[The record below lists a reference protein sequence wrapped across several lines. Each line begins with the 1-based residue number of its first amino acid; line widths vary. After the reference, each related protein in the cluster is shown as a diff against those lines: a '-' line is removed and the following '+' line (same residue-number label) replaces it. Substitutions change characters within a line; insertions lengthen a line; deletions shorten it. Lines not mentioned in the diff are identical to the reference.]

1 MQTTEAEARPA
12 RGLTMM
18 LFGLGGITGG
28 TLSGFLVKRVGQR
41 TTLLGTYGGCLLL
54 CGLLFGTN
62 REVSP
67 LMYVETALLAL
78 AFGISQGT
86 LTTFIPPLFPT
97 LVRATATGFCFNVG
111 RILTATGVFFAG
123 ALVASLGGLAN
134 ALLLFSAAFVV
145 AFLATWFGPKS
156 V

>member
-1 MQTTEAEARPA
+1 M
-12 RGLTMM
+12 
-18 LFGLGGITGG
+18 
-28 TLSGFLVKRVGQR
+28 
-41 TTLLGTYGGCLLL
+41 
-54 CGLLFGTN
+54 
-62 REVSP
+62 
-67 LMYVETALLAL
+67 
-78 AFGISQGT
+78 
-86 LTTFIPPLFPT
+86 
-97 LVRATATGFCFNVG
+97 G